1 MEQGQFKI
9 KLVGRKMITPSV
21 LHLAFVRSD
30 NLPLVFRAG
39 QFVTFLL
46 PHEGGRT
53 IRRSY
58 SLANCPEQ
66 SYELEIA
73 IAPVYE
79 GFATKILFNLKYGDE
94 LLCVGPQGRL
104 ILKAEEVAHHV
115 LVATG
120 TGLAPYRSM
129 LSTIARR
136 LEDNQ
141 HFKVTVLLGVRHAV
155 DLLYVDDFLEYA
167 QRYDRFNFHAY
178 LSREKTLSESYQ
190 YPGYVQSAFETL
202 GLDPDTDVVYLC
214 GNPYMIDE
222 SMDKLQ
228 KMGFGSQNIR
238 REKYTSLRVV
248 S

>member
-1 MEQGQFKI
+1 
-9 KLVGRKMITPSV
+9 MITPSV
-21 LHLAFVRSD
+21 LHLTFARVD
-30 NLPLVFRAG
+30 NLPLVFKAG
-39 QFVTFLL
+39 QFITFLL
-46 PHEGGRT
+46 LHESGRT

-73 IAPVYE
+73 VAPVYE

-104 ILKAEEVAHHV
+104 IIKNEEAAHHV

-136 LEDNQ
+136 IENHQ
-141 HFKVTVLLGVRHAV
+141 FFKATVLLGVRYVV
-155 DLLYVDDFLEYA
+155 DLLYVDEFLEYA
-167 QRYDRFNFHAY
+167 QKYERFNFHAY
-178 LSREKTLSESYQ
+178 LSREKTLAQPYQ
-190 YPGYVQSAFETL
+190 HPGYVQSAFDTL
-202 GLDPDTDVVYLC
+202 DLNPDVDLVYLC

-222 SMDKLQ
+222 SMDQLQ
-228 KMGFGSQNIR
+228 KMGFGSHSIR